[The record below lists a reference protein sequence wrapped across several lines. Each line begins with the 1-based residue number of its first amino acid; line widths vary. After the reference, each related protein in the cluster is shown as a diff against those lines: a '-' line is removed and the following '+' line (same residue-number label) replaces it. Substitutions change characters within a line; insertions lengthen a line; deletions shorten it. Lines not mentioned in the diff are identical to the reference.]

1 MNCIFCKANSSESR
15 SVEHVIPESL
25 GNTEHVL
32 KPGAVCDQCNNYFAS
47 KVEGPLLSDPYL
59 RYQCSQADIA
69 SKKGRPVRVR
79 GLHPQSR
86 SVIEVVRNLDGSGIS
101 VGAAFEKDENRWAE
115 TVLRSDEGRIYIPHP
130 TSPDVVLMSRFLA
143 KVAIECLALKLI
155 EEDGGLDAV
164 LSEPALDPLRNYARR
179 GPPTP
184 IWPFHSRTLY
194 PPDFGFS
201 RPGQEPY
208 EVLHEWLFT
217 GLGGNS
223 LYFVLGLFGV
233 EYTLNLSEREVES
246 YTVWLNANSEASPLY
261 PRGIEHP

>member
-1 MNCIFCKANSSESR
+1 MNCIFCKAASIKSR

-32 KPGAVCDQCNNYFAS
+32 KSGVVCDQCNNYFAS

-59 RYQCSQADIA
+59 RSQCSQAHIA
-69 SKKGRPVRVR
+69 SKKGRPARMR
-79 GLHPQSR
+79 GLHPQSG

-115 TVLRSDEGRIYIPHP
+115 SVMRSEEGRIYMPRP

-155 EEDGGLDAV
+155 EKDRGLEAV
-164 LSEPALDPLRNYARR
+164 LSEPALDPIRNFARR
-179 GPPTP
+179 GPPMP

-194 PPDFGFS
+194 PADFGFS
-201 RPGQEPY
+201 LPGQEPY
-208 EVLHEWLFT
+208 EVLHEWMFT
-217 GLGGNS
+217 GLGGDS

-233 EYTLNLSEREVES
+233 EYTLNIGEREIES
-246 YTVWLNANSEASPLY
+246 YTVWLTASSEASPLY
-261 PRGIEHP
+261 PRGIESP